1 MKSTRPPPAPPVKG
15 PPGQPQSQAPPRGRP
30 RPAGGLQAGFV
41 SWAVGAWVGREER
54 GGGEGVRT
62 EKAVLGASWLGE
74 IPGCCKEGVRM
85 MPRVCPE
92 QLGEWVAFFDG
103 DTGLGTSYFGRKS

>member
-1 MKSTRPPPAPPVKG
+1 MVWKGFPAFPAHLRNREG
-15 PPGQPQSQAPPRGRP
+15 DAGRLL
-30 RPAGGLQAGFV
+30 A
-41 SWAVGAWVGREER
+41 
-54 GGGEGVRT
+54 
-62 EKAVLGASWLGE
+62 GE

>member
-1 MKSTRPPPAPPVKG
+1 
-15 PPGQPQSQAPPRGRP
+15 
-30 RPAGGLQAGFV
+30 
-41 SWAVGAWVGREER
+41 
-54 GGGEGVRT
+54 
-62 EKAVLGASWLGE
+62 
-74 IPGCCKEGVRM
+74 M